1 MIRTIRKHTSSWLS
15 RRVGSQEYLD
25 RVTDTCPQCA
35 IRCESEFEI
44 TSQKVKHHLEK
55 GEYQAVV
62 EMLRELQH
70 NFILKCLES
79 FPFKVLNKEIPKSFP
94 IWETLLMK
102 LQHSEDSYI
111 PQFLYA
117 ACNELVLQIG
127 RLLESV
133 KDMPQENADLIHA
146 CKRVL
151 KKVYMQHNGVL
162 EPLLKENERIER
174 AIYSLSLH
182 LPLGTDRSACSLYT
196 AITNEVQACV
206 ADYKDA
212 VDRLKDVK
220 EKESLS
226 LSQILGEI
234 PWDNM
239 DSDEQPV
246 IEFHAPSLSQ
256 IQLQERLYI
265 NQCIMR
271 ALEPNQRSGNLA
283 QLLEMLKKRILGDKE
298 VIALFGSI
306 RMRDGFLSDMDA
318 VEPWLR
324 KHQRGV
330 ECSIAMLKDVEKEL
344 NIPLHPPSPTE
355 EFGSSLEDND
365 IMHVSVSS
373 LQYKST
379 NAPSDDHL
387 LKPSFNRRGS
397 VAVPMLVNIG
407 EKEGE
412 DETDLMARRH
422 SVPPHCEQRPRS
434 ASPMK
439 FMRTNV
445 ISRTTGTQNGTI
457 ENGSCKSLNSSH
469 SSNRSL
475 NAREN
480 SSSIHDLN
488 SSELQQ
494 PVQAFRRA
502 KSLKAKG
509 SYAVTLVAPQPS
521 MPLVAGRKKAATLH
535 QSSTNLSSIS
545 NGNSNKLMRMFRSG
559 SGGLVSRM
567 DTHQQQVSCELP
579 P

>member
-15 RRVGSQEYLD
+15 RRTGSQECLD
-25 RVTDTCPQCA
+25 RITDTCLQCA
-35 IRCESEFEI
+35 VRCETEFEI

-55 GEYQAVV
+55 EEYQAVMK
-62 EMLRELQH
+62 MLRELQH

-79 FPFKVLNKEIPKSFP
+79 FPFKVLNKKIPKSFP

-102 LQHSEDSYI
+102 LQHSEDDHI
-111 PQFLYA
+111 PKFLYT
-117 ACNELVLQIG
+117 ACDELVLQIG

-151 KKVYMQHNGVL
+151 KKVYMQYNGVL
-162 EPLLKENERIER
+162 QPLIKENERIEH

-212 VDRLKDVK
+212 VDRLRDVK
-220 EKESLS
+220 EKESQS
-226 LSQILGEI
+226 LTQILGEI
-234 PWDNM
+234 PWDM

-283 QLLEMLKKRILGDKE
+283 QLQEMLKKRITGDKE
-298 VIALFGSI
+298 VIALFGSL
-306 RMRDGFLSDMDA
+306 RMRNEHLSDMDA

-344 NIPLHPPSPTE
+344 NVPLHPPSPTE

-379 NAPSDDHL
+379 NVPSDDHL
-387 LKPSFNRRGS
+387 LKPSFIRRGS

-412 DETDLMARRH
+412 DEMDVMARRH

-439 FMRTNV
+439 LMRTNGMN
-445 ISRTTGTQNGTI
+445 RTNGTQNGTI
-457 ENGSCKSLNSSH
+457 ENWSCKSLNSSH

-494 PVQAFRRA
+494 PMQAFRRA

-509 SYAVTLVAPQPS
+509 SYAVTLLPPQ
-521 MPLVAGRKKAATLH
+521 PLVAGRKKAATLH
-535 QSSTNLSSIS
+535 QSSTNLSTIS
-545 NGNSNKLMRMFRSG
+545 NGNSSKLKKMFRSG
-559 SGGLVSRM
+559 SAGLVSRM